1 VCRLWPVEQ
10 GQGER
15 LFEVR
20 SRQGRGSERRARR
33 GAVAGLLLGCAAGC
47 GYWLRGMKLGL
58 GWLLPLYIYYVNW
71 AKLVGLIY

>member
-1 VCRLWPVEQ
+1 VCGLRPVEQ
-10 GQGER
+10 GRGER

-20 SRQGRGSERRARR
+20 SRRGRGSERRTRSS
-33 GAVAGLLLGCAAGC
+33 AVAGLLLGCAAAC
-47 GYWLRGMKLGL
+47 GYWLWGMKLEL